1 MINESRVKKYCKEEL
16 SKIEN
21 YDKAVADTTQIW
33 DLHHRTEI
41 WWNCTA
47 QELIDNECY
56 YNRKACELIFL
67 TKSEHTRLHNMH
79 MSEDRRI
86 KMSNSMKGKNVGKF
100 PSEET
105 RKKLSESR
113 KGKTPFKGHHHS
125 EKTKQKL
132 SDARKGMTWKLINGK
147 RVYFP
152 KEVK

>member
-1 MINESRVKKYCKEEL
+1 MINESRVKKYCKEDL

-67 TKSEHTRLHNMH
+67 THAEHTRLHNMH

-86 KMSNSMKGKNVGKF
+86 KMSGSMKGKNVGKF

-105 RKKLSESR
+105 RRKISEAR

-125 EKTKQKL
+125 EEAKQKL
-132 SDARKGMTWKLINGK
+132 SAARKGKSCKLIDGK
-147 RVYFP
+147 RVYFS
-152 KEVK
+152 KEVE

>member
-21 YDKAVADTTQIW
+21 YDKAVADTTQTW

-47 QELIDNECY
+47 QDLIDNECY

-67 TKSEHTRLHNMH
+67 THAEHTKLHNIH
-79 MSEDRRI
+79 MSEDRRK
-86 KMSNSMKGKNVGKF
+86 KMSDSMKGKNKGKF

-105 RKKLSESR
+105 RKKLSEAR
-113 KGKTPFKGHHHS
+113 KGKTPNKGHHHS
-125 EKTKQKL
+125 EETKKKL
-132 SDARKGMTWKLINGK
+132 SEARKGMTWKIIDGK
-147 RVYFP
+147 RVYFQ

>member
-1 MINESRVKKYCKEEL
+1 MINESRVKKYCKEEP

-67 TKSEHTRLHNMH
+67 THAEHTRLHNMH

-86 KMSNSMKGKNVGKF
+86 KMSGSMKGKNIGKF
-100 PSEET
+100 RSEET
-105 RKKLSESR
+105 RKKLSEAR

-125 EKTKQKL
+125 EEAKQKL
-132 SDARKGMTWKLINGK
+132 SEARKGMTWKLIDGK
-147 RVYFP
+147 RVYFS